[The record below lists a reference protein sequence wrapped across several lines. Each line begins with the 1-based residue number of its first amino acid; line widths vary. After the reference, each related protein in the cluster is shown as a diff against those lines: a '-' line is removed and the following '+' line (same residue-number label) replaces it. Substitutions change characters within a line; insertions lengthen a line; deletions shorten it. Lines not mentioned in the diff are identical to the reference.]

1 MIAASQIAFVPCAG
15 QSAKRKEPL
24 SAKRDGLRLNA
35 GNSENGG
42 AGYLNDNDRSNRN
55 DNLGARL
62 AFVFSS
68 RKRFTP
74 PVRHFGDLPKRLG
87 KKEIIRFLDK
97 IALHGEARE
106 NGGYLRLRY
115 RLDERAVF

>member
-1 MIAASQIAFVPCAG
+1 MRANVAPLFFNNDALARKIRPAGHPAQAGHDAIAASQVAFVPRAG
-15 QSAKRKEPL
+15 QSANRKEPL

-62 AFVFSS
+62 AVVFSS
-68 RKRFTP
+68 
-74 PVRHFGDLPKRLG
+74 
-87 KKEIIRFLDK
+87 
-97 IALHGEARE
+97 
-106 NGGYLRLRY
+106 
-115 RLDERAVF
+115 

>member
-1 MIAASQIAFVPCAG
+1 LYRARDKA
-15 QSAKRKEPL
+15 RKWKELL
-24 SAKRDGLRLNA
+24 STKRDGHFLTA

-62 AFVFSS
+62 AVVFSS

-74 PVRHFGDLPKRLG
+74 ADRHFGDLAKRLG
-87 KKEIIRFLDK
+87 
-97 IALHGEARE
+97 
-106 NGGYLRLRY
+106 
-115 RLDERAVF
+115 